1 MPQVNVYIP
10 TYKPQPEHLK
20 AALDSL
26 CAQTFADWTALVHDD
41 ASGTA
46 TSVSTDGGTGVRAIV
61 EPYLKDGR
69 ILFMESGARRGIG
82 GNWNACLTHG
92 DAPFVQYLFQDD
104 WWEPDYLQRSSD
116 ALKTDAGLAFA
127 AANHVYVRESA
138 STGEYAAGQDTYDV
152 LSRMRADFP
161 AGKQNGKDYLM
172 DWLSHELHPNLIGE
186 PSFVLMRR
194 EHMEKA
200 GAFLEDM
207 PQCLDLEYWTRL
219 LMAGNWYFCAEKL
232 GSFRVHSGGAS
243 AQNFESG
250 AGMQDRLRCFQLIIE
265 ALPAGKD
272 RQTAVAARNRA
283 LDTMVAKYFARAK
296 SGKSMAVKGNGA
308 LKKFC
313 LLHPLLML
321 RAIMRY
327 WFRR

>member
-1 MPQVNVYIP
+1 MALINVYIP
-10 TYKPQPEHLK
+10 TYKPQPEHLRQ
-20 AALDSL
+20 ALDSL

-41 ASGTA
+41 ASGTN
-46 TSVSTDGGTGVRAIV
+46 VRGIV

-82 GNWNACLTHG
+82 GNWNACLKHG

-104 WWEPDYLQRSSD
+104 WWEPDYLQRTSD
-116 ALKTDAGLAFA
+116 ALKTDGDLAFA

-161 AGKQNGKDYLM
+161 AGKHIGKEYLM

-200 GAFLEDM
+200 GVFLEDM

-219 LMAGNWYFCAEKL
+219 LMIGNWYFCRENL

-250 AGMQDRLRCFQLIIE
+250 AGMQDRLRCFQLIIT
-265 ALPAGKD
+265 ALPAKD
-272 RQTAVAARNRA
+272 RQIAVAARNRA
-283 LDTMVAKYFARAK
+283 LDTMVTKYFARAK

-313 LLHPLLML
+313 LMHPLLML
-321 RAIMRY
+321 RAVMRY
-327 WFRR
+327 LLGNGR